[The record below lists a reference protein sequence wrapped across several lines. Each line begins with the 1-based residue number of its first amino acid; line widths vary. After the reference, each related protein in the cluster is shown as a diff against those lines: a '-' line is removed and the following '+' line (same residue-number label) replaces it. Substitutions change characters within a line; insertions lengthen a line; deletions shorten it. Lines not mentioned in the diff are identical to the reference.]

1 MKRMANDEATKLP
14 IEEAREMIR
23 VAKLRSTSC
32 RIAVLQHLSTADHPI
47 SHNDVADALVPLG
60 FDKSTIYRCLIEMA
74 DANLLARLDLGDHVW
89 RFEMLGPDENGS
101 VDHPHF
107 MCLDCGKVSCL
118 PDVKVRITPTKS
130 AAEGADI
137 TEVLLK
143 GHCASCQ

>member
-1 MKRMANDEATKLP
+1 MPTAEKLSL
-14 IEEAREMIR
+14 EDAREMIR
-23 VAKLRSTSC
+23 SAKLRCTSC

-47 SHNDVADALVPLG
+47 SHNEVAETLMPMG

-89 RFEMLGPDENGS
+89 RFEMLNADHNGS

-107 MCLDCGKVSCL
+107 MCLECGKVSCL

-130 AAEGADI
+130 AAAGADI

-143 GHCASCQ
+143 GHCVDCQ

>member
-1 MKRMANDEATKLP
+1 MATDDDKMP
-14 IEEAREMIR
+14 IEQAREMIR
-23 VAKLRSTSC
+23 GANLRSTSC

-47 SHNDVADALVPLG
+47 SHNDVPDTLVPLW
-60 FDKSTIYRCLIEMA
+60 FAKSTSDRCLTEMA
-74 DANLLARLDLGDHVW
+74 EANLLARLDLGDHVW
-89 RFEMLGPDENGS
+89 RFEMLSADENGS

>member
-1 MKRMANDEATKLP
+1 MDMADDEKLSL
-14 IEEAREMIR
+14 EQAREMIR
-23 VAKLRSTSC
+23 GGHLRCTSC

-47 SHNDVADALVPLG
+47 SHNEVSDALVPLG

-74 DANLLARLDLGDHVW
+74 DAGLLARLDLGDHVW
-89 RFEMLGPDENGS
+89 RFEMLTAEDQGG

-118 PDVKVRITPTKS
+118 PDVKVQISPKKS
-130 AAEGADI
+130 AAAGADI

>member
-1 MKRMANDEATKLP
+1 MQDLERISLDV
-14 IEEAREMIR
+14 AREMIR
-23 VAKLRSTSC
+23 SAKLRCTSC

-89 RFEMLGPDENGS
+89 RFEMLTAGDDGN

-130 AAEGADI
+130 SAAGADI

-143 GHCASCQ
+143 GHCAACQ